1 MQMPLLKKLELKYEN
16 LKAQFPKGQAS
27 GEDITIN
34 DSSNLE
40 FDKFKVL
47 GNSYQETS
55 EASENILD
63 LSVIQDETK
72 NDIILKKQTNNTL
85 SLNGTSTEQTIF
97 TSRLK
102 KNIINSN
109 NNYVLQIGKISGTIS
124 TGTILIYLQT
134 DDNKASGTPMLNANS
149 NKGEVSL
156 NITDEYSKIVITISN
171 GAILDNV
178 IIYLQVVPIGTKEY
192 IQFSPTMPSLNYPS
206 EIESCGDNVNLL
218 NYKNIIGDT
227 LAVNDMDYIYSKQ
240 QTQDTRP
247 WNYEKCD
254 WIEKLEKGTV
264 ATPYSKYNEGNIN
277 FTISNK
283 NLADSSKTISYYDN
297 NTDNIEFIENG
308 YILKYSS
315 SLGRTS
321 RISKMPCKIQKGH
334 SYYINFNSRYLS
346 GTEQNVNCYFP
357 EIDQY
362 LSRDAIIEAKEDVN
376 YLGIYVG
383 DIAEKDRIEIT
394 NVVVYELFD
403 SETSSSNIDKTYVA
417 HEGQNISIPV
427 QKPFRA
433 IGDIRDTFIFD
444 KNKWYEKHI
453 IGRYVLTG
461 DEFYGT
467 ATSPNRYHIQISLNP
482 QIPTPDYTY
491 NMNILSN
498 MFIKTANYSSDVE
511 GGKFGHFTLSTNF
524 LIFPDNQNEYTLITF
539 KAKIKELYDLG
550 TPVYIDY
557 ILAEPKLIECNEEQ
571 TKILDKLQRILS
583 YEDITNIICTDETEC
598 NFKVTAKISKI
609 KELKEQINAQI
620 GV

>member
-254 WIEKLEKGTV
+254 WIEKLEKGIYTLSVIFQKQATVLTTEIRIFQESNHTQEIKVFNTLRLKDYTETQFEVTEAGNVGFEFKLYEGVCKIKLEKGTV

-283 NLADSSKTISYYDN
+283 NLADSS
-297 NTDNIEFIENG
+297 
-308 YILKYSS
+308 
-315 SLGRTS
+315 
-321 RISKMPCKIQKGH
+321 
-334 SYYINFNSRYLS
+334 
-346 GTEQNVNCYFP
+346 
-357 EIDQY
+357 
-362 LSRDAIIEAKEDVN
+362 
-376 YLGIYVG
+376 
-383 DIAEKDRIEIT
+383 
-394 NVVVYELFD
+394 
-403 SETSSSNIDKTYVA
+403 VA
-417 HEGQNISIPV
+417 HEEQNISIPV

-433 IGDIRDTFIFD
+433 IDNYRDTFVQQ
-444 KNKWYEKHI
+444 NGKWYERHI
-453 IGRYVLTG
+453 IDEHVITGNEKVQFFMSGDHPVFILTPYPNVWDGLIQTSGR
-461 DEFYGT
+461 
-467 ATSPNRYHIQISLNP
+467 
-482 QIPTPDYTY
+482 IPGKC
-491 NMNILSN
+491 N
-498 MFIKTANYSSDVE
+498 MFNVNLGFDSVTAVFQRLGDAR
-511 GGKFGHFTLSTNF
+511 
-524 LIFPDNQNEYTLITF
+524 IF
-539 KAKIKELYDLG
+539 ELYFFNIAEDFEEDADLFKNKLQELYNSG
-550 TPVYIDY
+550 NPMYFTYRRD
-557 ILAEPKLIECNEEQ
+557 EPELIECTEEQ
-571 TKILDKLQRILS
+571 TKILNSLVNLHTYKGTTHIFSEDEVSPVFEIEYTKDLEIIL
-583 YEDITNIICTDETEC
+583 
-598 NFKVTAKISKI
+598 K
-609 KELKEQINAQI
+609 
-620 GV
+620 G